1 MNDTWNDGTAPT
13 GARPSAAGVDARGV
27 AVVAGAVGLAAGA
40 IGTAVVVNAP
50 RIKRWWNA
58 RAMPVIHSAQRTVLR
73 RDDPTDPAA
82 DASVILTRS
91 TLRAFSR
98 RVDVAVARSRVG
110 AAPDGAAD
118 LVDLL
123 LAASIIADRMRTRS
137 ENDLTAEEHLP
148 ELTAAMERLASGHV
162 VDAVNATLSVGGQAV
177 APETLAIF
185 SHVFDGGHRNDGRY
199 VPVRVDRVIAALRVT
214 RSVIPLSH
222 RADGAPGGEPRHRH

>member
-13 GARPSAAGVDARGV
+13 GARPSATATDARGV
-27 AVVAGAVGLAAGA
+27 AVIAGAVGLAAGA

-50 RIKRWWNA
+50 RIRQWWNA
-58 RAMPVIHSAQRTVLR
+58 RAIPVMHSAQRTVLR
-73 RDDPTDPAA
+73 RDDRTDTAA

-98 RVDVAVARSRVG
+98 RVDVAVTRSRTD
-110 AAPDGAAD
+110 AATVGAAD

-148 ELTAAMERLASGHV
+148 ELTAAMERLASDPV
-162 VDAVNATLSVGGQAV
+162 VDAVNGALSVGGGPV
-177 APETLAIF
+177 AAETRAIF
-185 SHVFDGGHRNDGRY
+185 SHVFDGGHLHDGRY
-199 VPVRVDRVIAALRVT
+199 VPVRIDRVAAALRVS
-214 RSVIPLSH
+214 RSAIPLSH
-222 RADGAPGGEPRHRH
+222 RADGATGDPHHRH